1 MIRKLALT
9 VALSTLALPAAAQST
24 FERFE
29 AAAVSMNRMT
39 NDALL
44 AEIPSLEGN
53 LPAPEWD
60 DGLRAAYT
68 CMYDSYVADVG
79 EDAMLAMVIAM
90 ESAVETVTNDQVLQ
104 GGFAGE
110 TPEGLG
116 EERAVEIV
124 RQCRVVEAFTDRMVA
139 SGATNILTQE
149 PQWRP

>member
-29 AAAVSMNRMT
+29 AAAVSMNRVT

-68 CMYDSYVADVG
+68 CMYDGYVADVG
-79 EDAMLAMVIAM
+79 EDAMLAMVAAM
-90 ESAVETVTNDQVLQ
+90 EDALETVTGDQALQ
-104 GGFAGE
+104 GGFAS
-110 TPEGLG
+110 PNPDGLSD
-116 EERAVEIV
+116 ERAVEIV

-139 SGATNILTQE
+139 SGAMEIMTQE
-149 PQWRP
+149 QQ